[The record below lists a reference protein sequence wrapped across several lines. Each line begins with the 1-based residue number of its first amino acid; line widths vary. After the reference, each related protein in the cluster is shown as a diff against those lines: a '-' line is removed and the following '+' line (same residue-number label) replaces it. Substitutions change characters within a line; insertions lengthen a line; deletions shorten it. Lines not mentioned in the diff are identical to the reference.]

1 MSQSSVKIALLCLFF
16 VVALLMASVAI
27 IPSSATTLLQLQPTT
42 VNSGDKV
49 IVSANLA
56 KNGSTVGLS
65 YYFDANNNGKDDDG
79 GAWVKIAN
87 VTDGGTNDVGNM
99 TNGFIFFSW
108 MTPQL
113 APGQYL
119 FKVDDPNGP
128 TRTTPFTVVNVPLQL
143 TPTVY
148 GPNSKSDK
156 GRVVPGS
163 AFSVIARPTGN
174 CRICH
179 TTDSPT
185 RDNPGV
191 NKAATT
197 KLFSA
202 DLSQI
207 TGYAGDKDVP
217 PSDIHHLEVDWAG
230 LNAGKT
236 LADNQTV
243 TATITGKNT
252 AGNLTTQAI
261 AYAGVNVAINNPPKE
276 SSSGQLIAGTSSAQS
291 KTTSVQS
298 PSQKGQSNPLPGF
311 EAVVAV
317 AGLTAAAYLIS
328 RRR

>member
-1 MSQSSVKIALLCLFF
+1 MSQSPAKIAFLCLFF
-16 VVALLMASVAI
+16 ITALLMTSIAV
-27 IPSSATTLLQLQPTT
+27 IPSSATTLLQLEPTT
-42 VNSGDKV
+42 VSSGDKV
-49 IVSANLA
+49 LVTANVA

-65 YYFDANNNGKDDDG
+65 YYFDANKNGKDDDG
-79 GAWVKIAN
+79 SSWVKIAN
-87 VTDGGTNDVGNM
+87 VTDGGTNDANNA
-99 TNGFIFFSW
+99 TNGYIYFSW

-113 APGQYL
+113 AAGQYL
-119 FKVDDPNGP
+119 LKVEDPNGP
-128 TRTTPFTVVNVPLQL
+128 TRTNPFTVVNSPLRL
-143 TPTVY
+143 DPAIY

-179 TTDSPT
+179 VTDSPT

-191 NKAATT
+191 NEAATS

-207 TGYAGDKDVP
+207 TGYAGDTNVP

-243 TATITGKNT
+243 NATITGTNT
-252 AGNLTTQAI
+252 AGNFTTQTI
-261 AYAGVNVAINNPPKE
+261 AYAGVNKAVNIPAKE
-276 SSSGQLIAGTSSAQS
+276 SSSGKPLSGTGLAQNNTTSAQ
-291 KTTSVQS
+291 
-298 PSQKGQSNPLPGF
+298 PASQKSQSNPLPGF
-311 EAVVAV
+311 EVILAI
-317 AGLTAAAYLIS
+317 AGLTTVAYLIS
-328 RRR
+328 RKR